1 MAEIDTDAA
10 RLALAAIAEID
21 PDRPLAERYREE
33 QALRVAT
40 FTDLDLPTAR
50 RVVEVAYHSATLS
63 ELLVRVA
70 VSGAGAEIGATF
82 RQLRTALGGLA
93 SGSASGSGDDDRH

>member
-1 MAEIDTDAA
+1 MAENDTDAA
-10 RLALAAIAEID
+10 RLALAAIAEVDGAEPLSD
-21 PDRPLAERYREE
+21 PFREQ

-50 RVVEVAYHSATLS
+50 RVVEVAYHATTLS

-70 VSGAGAEIGATF
+70 VTDAGSQVAATF
-82 RQLRTALGGLA
+82 RQLRGAIQGFTGGDERRGGA
-93 SGSASGSGDDDRH
+93 

>member
-10 RLALAAIAEID
+10 RLALAAIAEVVGD
-21 PDRPLAERYREE
+21 QPLADGYREQ

-50 RVVEVAYHSATLS
+50 RVVEVTYQATTLT
-63 ELLVRVA
+63 ELLVRVSLVDTGRQIA
-70 VSGAGAEIGATF
+70 ATV
-82 RQLRTALGGLA
+82 RQLRTALQSRYPSGGEEGA
-93 SGSASGSGDDDRH
+93 GR